1 VVLIQEVLLRKKPVS
16 ATAKPVGSVSPPI
29 MIIILH
35 CILGKKGVIIAI
47 ISFSKKVD
55 GSNKNNNREAI
66 VYHESFLQT
75 FIIAFCENLQNVKG
89 TVSRN
94 FLTLFFFIKQFLLV
108 LLDMPRRDFN
118 IFLVFK
124 ELFVCVINSSVM
136 NTP

>member
-1 VVLIQEVLLRKKPVS
+1 
-16 ATAKPVGSVSPPI
+16 